1 MLAVADVLLRNQSA
15 LVRTLTEIA
24 THASATDEINR
35 SLMALAGAAWEIER
49 ARPPNTGT
57 ISVFH
62 PSNNVLYAYVL
73 YAVIPCLFAN
83 RVVVRPSARATR
95 PVLDVHGLITNSVEL
110 PIEVTTV
117 TQREFLSTVAGSD
130 VVVFT
135 GRYDNALS
143 VAGGLRRDQLL
154 VYFGGGLNP
163 IVVGAEADLEAAAR
177 DSVRARLY
185 NSGQDCLCPD
195 VIFVQDSVSEVF
207 MRALLH
213 ELTPIRLAESRTE
226 VGARLAPIYYYDI
239 LPRLERFLEGCQ
251 DRIVFGGHIVRAAQ
265 TVQPTVLVSDLDA
278 QLVETEFFAPV
289 FNVVRY
295 RQPEA
300 LRNWLLSKRAVEHA
314 MYLSEFPLTLSGRSF
329 QSRWAPIV
337 LSGRKCRRPTSCPT
351 TCSPPRPTLL
361 QP

>member
-143 VAGGLRRDQLL
+143 VAGGLVL
-154 VYFGGGLNP
+154 
-163 IVVGAEADLEAAAR
+163 
-177 DSVRARLY
+177 SVF
-185 NSGQDCLCPD
+185 P
-195 VIFVQDSVSEVF
+195 
-207 MRALLH
+207 
-213 ELTPIRLAESRTE
+213 
-226 VGARLAPIYYYDI
+226 
-239 LPRLERFLEGCQ
+239 
-251 DRIVFGGHIVRAAQ
+251 
-265 TVQPTVLVSDLDA
+265 LVS
-278 QLVETEFFAPV
+278 
-289 FNVVRY
+289 
-295 RQPEA
+295 
-300 LRNWLLSKRAVEHA
+300 
-314 MYLSEFPLTLSGRSF
+314 PLPSTLSAATALFDGFAGSTGLSDFPSLCISGLRPLPS
-329 QSRWAPIV
+329 
-337 LSGRKCRRPTSCPT
+337 LSGP
-351 TCSPPRPTLL
+351 SPRSQAAGKVGISRFSRMKIPCMQRFFDPAGS
-361 QP
+361 PGGSR